1 MDNIEIFLH
10 RAKAI
15 RQIKFLKI
23 ALIQCEIRNFPLVF
37 HFDYIRHFNFDQFI
51 AWKLHFQSAFLFF

>member
-51 AWKLHFQSAFLFF
+51 A